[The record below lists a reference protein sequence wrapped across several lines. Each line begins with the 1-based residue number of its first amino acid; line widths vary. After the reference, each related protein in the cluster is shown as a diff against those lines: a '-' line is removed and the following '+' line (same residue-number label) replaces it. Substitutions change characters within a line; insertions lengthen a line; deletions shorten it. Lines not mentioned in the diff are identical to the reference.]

1 MRGYT
6 EYAIIIP
13 ENASKDAISSI
24 QKDKSLDCFVIKL
37 SLVIIYYR
45 LYVFFYD
52 IYFIKY
58 YIQLY
63 RIYFPQ
69 K

>member
-13 ENASKDAISSI
+13 ENASKDAISSF
-24 QKDKSLDCFVIKL
+24 QNDKSLDCFVIKL
-37 SLVIIYYR
+37 SLIIIYYR